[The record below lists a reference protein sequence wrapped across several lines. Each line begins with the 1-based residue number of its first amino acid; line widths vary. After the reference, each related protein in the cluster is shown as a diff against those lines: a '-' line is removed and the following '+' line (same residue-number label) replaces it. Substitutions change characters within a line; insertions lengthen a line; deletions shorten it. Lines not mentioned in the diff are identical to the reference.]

1 MGLDE
6 QEEKIKELWKEKKI
20 KELWTVM
27 HPRARKKIILILFIC
42 IRPIG
47 FNAPRMLRLNG
58 YRVVNR

>member
-27 HPRARKKIILILFIC
+27 HPRARKKIMLILIIVALATMYFTIKFC
-42 IRPIG
+42 PSCTFFG
-47 FNAPRMLRLNG
+47 L
-58 YRVVNR
+58 

>member
-27 HPRARKKIILILFIC
+27 HPRARKKVMLILIFVALATMYFIIKFC
-42 IRPIG
+42 PSCTFIR
-47 FNAPRMLRLNG
+47 L
-58 YRVVNR
+58 